1 MVMTRLATAVK
12 KIKLLLLPKSRY
24 IYVVLE
30 GRLKGE
36 WLVKVKEEKEELIFF
51 SLPDKHIRTIKKA
64 DFNWGIAN
72 KVLELVDV
80 LPKNVYNVCV
90 AEYNYKKT
98 DANLNN
104 ASNRWEQHLTQDP
117 LGS

>member
-1 MVMTRLATAVK
+1 MTRLATVVK
-12 KIKLLLLPKSRY
+12 RLKLLFFPKHRY

-36 WLVKVKEEKEELIFF
+36 WLVKVKEEKDVLIFF
-51 SLPDKHIRTIKKA
+51 SLPDKHIRTIKKV
-64 DFNWGIAN
+64 DFDWGIAN
-72 KVLELVDV
+72 KVLDLVDV
-80 LPKNVYNVCV
+80 LPKDVYNVCL

-104 ASNRWEQHLTQDP
+104 TSNRWEQHLTQDS